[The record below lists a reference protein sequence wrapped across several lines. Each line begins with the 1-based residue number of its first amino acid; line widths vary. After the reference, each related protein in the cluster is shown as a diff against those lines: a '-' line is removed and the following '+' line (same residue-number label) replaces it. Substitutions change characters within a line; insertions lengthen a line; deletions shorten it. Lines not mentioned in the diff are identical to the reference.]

1 MPLADN
7 LDEFKDDISD
17 NSIDSTQVNLEKE
30 KSKWFSRGAKFEN
43 TGILFQ
49 SNLFADSYVESQ
61 FQLKRPCVVEAKF
74 VNRSQDEKF
83 LH

>member
-1 MPLADN
+1 
-7 LDEFKDDISD
+7 
-17 NSIDSTQVNLEKE
+17 VNLEEE

-43 TGILFQ
+43 TGILFS

-74 VNRSQDEKF
+74 VNRSQDERF